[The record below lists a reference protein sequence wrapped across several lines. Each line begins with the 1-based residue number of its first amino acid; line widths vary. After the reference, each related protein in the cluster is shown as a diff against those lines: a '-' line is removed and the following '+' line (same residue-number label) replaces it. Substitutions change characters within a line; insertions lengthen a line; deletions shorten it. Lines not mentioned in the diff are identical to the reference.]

1 MVIIRAEIQTDVDS
15 VRVVNDAA
23 FPTEVEGK
31 LVDALRKSGKS
42 VISLVAESEGRVV
55 GHILFSPVT
64 VEIGSKKGLGLA
76 PVAVLPSFQSQGI
89 GSNLIKAGLEVAK
102 DRGYDFVVLLGEP
115 EYYQRFGFEK
125 ASSFGLDNEYGVD
138 EPFMA
143 IASRPE
149 GLEGI
154 SGIVKYE
161 SEFGTF
167 RA

>member
-1 MVIIRAEIQTDVDS
+1 
-15 VRVVNDAA
+15 
-23 FPTEVEGK
+23 
-31 LVDALRKSGKS
+31 
-42 VISLVAESEGRVV
+42 VAESEGRVV

-125 ASSFGLDNEYGVD
+125 ASSFGLGNEYGVD
-138 EPFMA
+138 EPFVA
-143 IASRPE
+143 LALRSG

-161 SEFGTF
+161 SEFGMF
-167 RA
+167 GA